1 MSMENDRNRLTR
13 RQVNDEAPGLENL
26 TLAAPTETKKSQL
39 MPGYLKMKSLSNKPF
54 DFFHLAIFKILCF
67 TAITADQVMMM
78 LAVIIRKLITS
89 SLRDM
94 VYFSQHPHPAEH
106 LYSSVD

>member
-1 MSMENDRNRLTR
+1 
-13 RQVNDEAPGLENL
+13 
-26 TLAAPTETKKSQL
+26 
-39 MPGYLKMKSLSNKPF
+39 MPGYLKMKSLSDKFF
-54 DFFHLAIFKILCF
+54 DFCRLAILKILRF
-67 TAITADQVMMM
+67 AAIPADQVMMM
-78 LAVIIRKLITS
+78 LAVIIRKLITL